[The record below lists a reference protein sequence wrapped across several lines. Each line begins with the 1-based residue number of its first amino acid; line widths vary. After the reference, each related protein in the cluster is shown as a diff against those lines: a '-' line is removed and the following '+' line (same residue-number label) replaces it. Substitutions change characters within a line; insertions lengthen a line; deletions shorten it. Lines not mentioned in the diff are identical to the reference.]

1 MFLDHLQSTRVV
13 CAHRGARSLAPE
25 NTLLALE
32 KAVACGA
39 DCWETDV
46 QTSADGELVIFH
58 DDTLERTTDVAEK
71 EEFATRRPWSVDA
84 FTLAELRGLDAG
96 RWFLATDPFGTIAAG
111 EVPEADFAAIAAQ
124 RIPTLRE
131 ALLAT
136 RVRRFPMNLEIKDQP
151 GKSGDLTIVTKVLEL
166 LRETGTEELV
176 LLSSFNHAYLAETRR
191 LNPALPTA
199 ALVEESHPDEL
210 VPYLRRLGVVAYHPD
225 QAISDPELVRS
236 VTAAG
241 FRVNLWTV
249 NDMERALAFFAAGA
263 TAVVTDFPQRLRRAL
278 QSLPPH
284 GDG

>member
-1 MFLDHLQSTRVV
+1 MFFDLLPPARVV

-46 QTSADGELVIFH
+46 QQSADGELVIFH
-58 DDTLERTTDVAEK
+58 DDTLERTSDVAQRDM
-71 EEFATRRPWSVDA
+71 FATRRPWPVDA
-84 FTLAELRGLDAG
+84 FTLAELRSLDAG
-96 RWFLATDPFGTIAAG
+96 SWFLAADPFATIAAG
-111 EVPEADFAAIAAQ
+111 EVPEADFPAIAAQ

-136 RVRRFPMNLEIKDQP
+136 RARRFPMNLEIKDQP
-151 GKSGDLTIVTKVLEL
+151 GKSGVLTIVTKVLDL
-166 LRETGTEELV
+166 LRETGAEELV
-176 LLSSFNHAYLAETRR
+176 LLSSFNHAYLAEARR
-191 LNPALPTA
+191 LNPVLPTA
-199 ALVEESHPDEL
+199 ALVEEAHPDEL

-225 QAISDPELVRS
+225 AKITDPDLVRA
-236 VTAAG
+236 VVAAG